1 MSVRLPEEVRARL
14 ERVAEVSGLK
24 AADLIRRAV
33 EGYLAEIAETG
44 ELRIPMVLKEE
55 HPEPEPERSDPENKP
70 AATGETPRRA
80 PAKYP
85 TARQA
90 LAGATKGD

>member
-1 MSVRLPEEVRARL
+1 MSVRLPEGVRARL
-14 ERVAEVSGLK
+14 ERVAEASGLK

-44 ELRIPMVLKEE
+44 ELRIPMTLKEE
-55 HPEPEPERSDPENKP
+55 PPGENKP
-70 AATGETPRRA
+70 DATGETPRRT

-85 TARQA
+85 AKTALTAAR
-90 LAGATKGD
+90 KGD